1 MVRRGGGGI
10 VTAGAGPAEAGRAE
24 TDRAE
29 ADRGPV
35 VEVSDV
41 VKRYRLRG
49 GGGRTVRALDGVSLT
64 VGRQRTYG
72 LVGESGSGK
81 TTLGRVLLRLEDPDS
96 GRITFDGQ
104 DWLAQRGQRLRRA
117 RKDIQAVFQDPLGSL
132 DPRRTAGY
140 AISEA
145 LAAHGLADKAARE
158 RRAAELLGMVG
169 LPAEVARRYPAEL
182 SGGQRQRVTIA
193 RAIAVGPKFVICD
206 EPTSSLDVSVQ
217 AQIINLLSDL
227 QESLGVSYLFIS
239 HSLAAVRHIADRVG
253 VMYLGKIVEEAP
265 ASRLFSAPQHPYTV
279 ALLAAAPVP
288 DPSAAPARQAGPG
301 HLGGEVPSAAVLP
314 SGCRFRLRCPRAQAV
329 CAEREP
335 PLATVS
341 AAHTVA
347 CHFPGPGALTGH
359 GRHNRPWTP
368 RSGLDARDDPGPPAP
383 EGPSCHPLPIISIH
397 LVDFSPRAD

>member
-1 MVRRGGGGI
+1 MTGG
-10 VTAGAGPAEAGRAE
+10 VGPAEAGRAD
-24 TDRAE
+24 TDLT
-29 ADRGPV
+29 PV

-49 GGGRTVRALDGVSLT
+49 GHGRTVRALDGVSLT
-64 VGRQRTYG
+64 VGTQRTYG

-104 DWLAQRGQRLRRA
+104 DWLARRGERLRRA
-117 RKDIQAVFQDPLGSL
+117 RKEIQAVFQDPLGAL

-140 AISEA
+140 AIGEA
-145 LAAHGLADKAARE
+145 LAAHGLAQDKAARE
-158 RRAAELLGMVG
+158 RQAAELLAMVG
-169 LPAEVARRYPAEL
+169 LPAEVARRHPAEL

-193 RAIAVGPKFVICD
+193 RAIAVRPKFVICD
-206 EPTSSLDVSVQ
+206 EPTSALDVSVQ

-265 ASRLFSAPQHPYTV
+265 ASRLFSAPQHPYTS

-288 DPSAAPARQAGPG
+288 DPSAAPARKDGTR
-301 HLGGEVPSAAVLP
+301 HLGGEIPSAAVLP

-329 CAEREP
+329 CAQQEP
-335 PLATVS
+335 LLSEVS
-341 AAHTVA
+341 AGHAVA
-347 CHFPGPGALTGH
+347 CHFPGPSLE
-359 GRHNRPWTP
+359 RW
-368 RSGLDARDDPGPPAP
+368 RSGDHFRRHRTGRFRRLHARYRIAVAPGA
-383 EGPSCHPLPIISIH
+383 GQLH
-397 LVDFSPRAD
+397 R